1 MKDPRMKTETI
12 EQAKEKLTK
21 LENQIYPKGAWMA
34 HTRRERS
41 EIRRLR
47 RLIIELNHK
56 EI

>member
-1 MKDPRMKTETI
+1 MKTETI

-21 LENQIYPKGAWMA
+21 LENQIYPKGEWMA
-34 HTRRERS
+34 HTRRERA